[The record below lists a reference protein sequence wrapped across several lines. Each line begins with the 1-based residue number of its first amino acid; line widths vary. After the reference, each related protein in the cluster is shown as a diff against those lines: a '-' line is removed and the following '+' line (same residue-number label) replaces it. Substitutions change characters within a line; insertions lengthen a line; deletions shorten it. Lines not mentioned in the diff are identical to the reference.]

1 MFCTQFLQ
9 DIIKL
14 QLSFIKSID
23 KDLEQSYKKNM
34 WLLLNELEKPYM
46 RSVFENGRAWR
57 TLKQEFLTVDGN
69 ETM

>member
-9 DIIKL
+9 DMIKL

-23 KDLEQSYKKNM
+23 KDLEQSYKKSM
-34 WLLLNELEKPYM
+34 WLLLNELEKPHM